1 MIVAEPVV
9 LFLKK
14 FIFNNASTQHV
25 LPRQM
30 DDSAGIKGH
39 TPANHGR
46 IFCLE
51 SGLERRWLNTLHEP

>member
-1 MIVAEPVV
+1 M
-9 LFLKK
+9 FCQDK
-14 FIFNNASTQHV
+14 
-25 LPRQM
+25 M